1 MKRGRLTL
9 RPEAFREA
17 PSLQGAL
24 VDLLF
29 RLQDDIV
36 EATDGLVRLRV
47 LEPLVVEVKSNTP
60 GNAPWPLRLA
70 QVARSPLGATLLTWE
85 NLTTQGAAGVSTTA
99 VAITGQRV
107 EAETVFVD
115 FVSGLALSSR
125 YRLRFGVY
133 DAS

>member
-17 PSLQGAL
+17 RSLQGPL

-29 RLQDDIV
+29 RLQDDLV
-36 EATDGLVRLRV
+36 SATNGVVRLRV
-47 LEPLVVEVKSNTP
+47 LKPLVVDVASNTP

-70 QVARSPLGATLLTWE
+70 QVARSPLGATLLSVE

-99 VAITGQRV
+99 VSITSQRV

-115 FVSGLALSSR
+115 FVSGLALNSR
-125 YRLRFGVY
+125 YRLRFGVF